1 MLFWLSWKGL
11 ATVEERDIA
20 RFRLFRTGPSRLERQ
35 LEGSGSWA
43 LNFFESP
50 RSEWQFLHWEIVYQH
65 RRRGR
70 CDRCLVLAAALH
82 PLFQGWLVKRSAV

>member
-50 RSEWQFLHWEIVYQH
+50 RSEWQF
-65 RRRGR
+65 
-70 CDRCLVLAAALH
+70 
-82 PLFQGWLVKRSAV
+82 